1 MATYPLT
8 DDFAT
13 DRGSLHLSRPTRG
26 IVHTV
31 VRGHANVEIAERI
44 IAWVDAAIAD
54 GEHPDVFHD
63 WDQATGY
70 EPRVRPMLANW
81 YMRIRRDVAS
91 VHVFTRSK
99 VVSMG
104 VTLVSIAM
112 NNAIVAHGD
121 RRTFETELTHALAAA
136 KKGKRSVGPPPL

>member
-1 MATYPLT
+1 MASYPLT
-8 DDFAT
+8 DDFET
-13 DRGSLHLSRPTRG
+13 DRGSVHLSRPARG

-31 VRGHANVEIAERI
+31 VRGYATVDIGERI

-63 WDQATGY
+63 WEDATGY
-70 EPRVRPMLANW
+70 EPRVRPMFANW
-81 YMRIRRDVAS
+81 YMRIRHDVTS

-104 VTLVSIAM
+104 VALVSIAM
-112 NNAIVAHGD
+112 NNAVVAYGD
-121 RRTFETELTHALAAA
+121 RRLFEKALTHALAAA